1 MIETYF
7 HSGEGYNPF
16 LVREGWQVAQL
27 NYLPGHGF
35 DEIEQIEVHRE
46 TDEVF
51 ILFKGDAILI
61 EAKPQKDTISLLKP
75 DLSPISTAPAEKFA
89 AHSGVKTFFKKS
101 AFLFWTKK
109 KDDYICL

>member
-35 DEIEQIEVHRE
+35 DEIEQNR
-46 TDEVF
+46 
-51 ILFKGDAILI
+51 
-61 EAKPQKDTISLLKP
+61 
-75 DLSPISTAPAEKFA
+75 
-89 AHSGVKTFFKKS
+89 S
-101 AFLFWTKK
+101 AS
-109 KDDYICL
+109 

>member
-46 TDEVF
+46 TD
-51 ILFKGDAILI
+51 
-61 EAKPQKDTISLLKP
+61 
-75 DLSPISTAPAEKFA
+75 
-89 AHSGVKTFFKKS
+89 
-101 AFLFWTKK
+101 
-109 KDDYICL
+109 

>member
-51 ILFKGDAILI
+51 ILFKGCHIDRSKTSKRYD
-61 EAKPQKDTISLLKP
+61 KPLL
-75 DLSPISTAPAEKFA
+75 
-89 AHSGVKTFFKKS
+89 
-101 AFLFWTKK
+101 
-109 KDDYICL
+109 

>member
-51 ILFKGDAILI
+51 ILFKG
-61 EAKPQKDTISLLKP
+61 
-75 DLSPISTAPAEKFA
+75 
-89 AHSGVKTFFKKS
+89 
-101 AFLFWTKK
+101 
-109 KDDYICL
+109 

>member
-61 EAKPQKDTISLLKP
+61 EAKPQKDTISLYCERKQDCAYQRLSQLEKE
-75 DLSPISTAPAEKFA
+75 DLYSMIRRN
-89 AHSGVKTFFKKS
+89 
-101 AFLFWTKK
+101 L
-109 KDDYICL
+109 L